1 MKHGAS
7 WAFDEDG
14 RLAPPKPFP
23 RQNVLLVSCVTRP
36 GCARDEAR
44 NRIRACV
51 RTAVEQWLEL
61 PPGAIT
67 FIRAPGLAP
76 RLLIDG
82 LPEPG
87 FSISHE
93 AGFSLAA
100 VNLQGAVGVDLMQFQ
115 AVPDWHAV
123 ALDYLGAEVAT
134 GLSGMPESIRP
145 IAFAKAWCRREAFL
159 KLRGLALEEWAA
171 VGGLQG
177 VEVEVELGEGMVGV
191 VALSQGLMEYLNL
204 AERRTDPELGL
215 SEIPDRCAAANHFKI

>member
-1 MKHGAS
+1 MKRGAS

-14 RLAPPKPFP
+14 QLAPPKPFP

-44 NRIRACV
+44 SHIRACV

-61 PPGAIT
+61 PSGAIT
-67 FIRAPGLAP
+67 FISAPGAAP

-93 AGFSLAA
+93 AGCSLAA
-100 VNLQGAVGVDLMQFQ
+100 INLQGAVGVDLMQIQ

-123 ALDYLGAEVAT
+123 AQDYLGADVAT
-134 GLSGMPESIRP
+134 RLSGLPESVRTIT
-145 IAFAKAWCRREAFL
+145 FAKAWCRREAFL
-159 KLRGLALEEWAA
+159 KLHGLALEEWTA

-177 VEVEVELGEGMVGV
+177 VGVEVELEEGMVGV
-191 VALSQGLMEYLNL
+191 VALSQVLMEYMNQ
-204 AERRTDPELGL
+204 AERRTAP
-215 SEIPDRCAAANHFKI
+215 

>member
-1 MKHGAS
+1 MKCGAS

-14 RLAPPKPFP
+14 RLAPPESFP

-51 RTAVEQWLEL
+51 RIALEQWLEL
-61 PPGAIT
+61 PSGAIT
-67 FIRAPGLAP
+67 FISAPGVAP

-100 VNLQGAVGVDLMQFQ
+100 VNLQGAVGVDLMQVQ

-123 ALDYLGAEVAT
+123 ALDYLGAEVASV
-134 GLSGMPESIRP
+134 LSGMPESMR
-145 IAFAKAWCRREAFL
+145 AVVFAKAWCRREAFL
-159 KLRGLALEEWAA
+159 KLHGLALDEWTAQ
-171 VGGLQG
+171 GGLQG
-177 VEVEVELGEGMVGV
+177 VEVEVELAEGMVGA
-191 VALSQGLMEYLNL
+191 VALSQVLMEYMNQ
-204 AERRTDPELGL
+204 AERRTSP
-215 SEIPDRCAAANHFKI
+215 

>member
-1 MKHGAS
+1 MKCGAS
-7 WAFDEDG
+7 WVFDEDG
-14 RLAPPKPFP
+14 RLAPPESFP

-51 RTAVEQWLEL
+51 RIAVEQWLEL
-61 PPGAIT
+61 PSGAIT
-67 FIRAPGLAP
+67 FISASGVAP

-82 LPEPG
+82 LSEPG

-100 VNLQGAVGVDLMQFQ
+100 VNLHGAVGVDLMQVQ

-123 ALDYLGAEVAT
+123 ALDYLGAEVASV
-134 GLSGMPESIRP
+134 LSGMPESMRAV
-145 IAFAKAWCRREAFL
+145 AFAKAWCRREAFL
-159 KLRGLALEEWAA
+159 KLHGLALEEWTA

-177 VEVEVELGEGMVGV
+177 GMVGV
-191 VALSQGLMEYLNL
+191 VALGAL
-204 AERRTDPELGL
+204 
-215 SEIPDRCAAANHFKI
+215 CAD

>member
-1 MKHGAS
+1 MKRGAN

-23 RQNVLLVSCVTRP
+23 RQGVLLVSCVIRP
-36 GCARDEAR
+36 GSAREEAR
-44 NRIRACV
+44 KLVRTCV

-61 PPGAIT
+61 PSGAIT
-67 FIRAPGLAP
+67 FISVPGVAP

-100 VNLQGAVGVDLMQFQ
+100 VNLHGAVGVDLMQVQ

-123 ALDYLGAEVAT
+123 AMDYLGADVASL
-134 GLSGMPESIRP
+134 LSCMPDLIRP
-145 IAFAKAWCRREAFL
+145 TAFAKAWCRREAFL
-159 KLRGLALEEWAA
+159 KLHGLALEEWTT

-177 VEVEVELGEGMVGV
+177 VGVEVELREGVVGV
-191 VALSQGLMEYLNL
+191 VALSQ
-204 AERRTDPELGL
+204 
-215 SEIPDRCAAANHFKI
+215 F

>member
-1 MKHGAS
+1 MKRGAS

-44 NRIRACV
+44 NRIRTCV
-51 RTAVEQWLEL
+51 RSAVEQWLEL
-61 PPGAIT
+61 PSGAIT
-67 FIRAPGLAP
+67 FISAPGVAP

-82 LPEPG
+82 LPVPG

-100 VNLQGAVGVDLMQFQ
+100 INLQGAVGVDLMQVQ

-134 GLSGMPESIRP
+134 GLSGLPESIRTM
-145 IAFAKAWCRREAFL
+145 AFAKAWCRREAFL
-159 KLRGLALEEWAA
+159 KLHGLALEEWTA

-177 VEVEVELGEGMVGV
+177 VGVEVELGEGMVGV
-191 VALSQGLMEYLNL
+191 VALSQVLMEYMNQ
-204 AERRTDPELGL
+204 AERHTAP
-215 SEIPDRCAAANHFKI
+215 

>member
-1 MKHGAS
+1 MKRGAS

-44 NRIRACV
+44 NRIRTCV

-61 PPGAIT
+61 PSDAIT
-67 FIRAPGLAP
+67 FISAPGIAP

-93 AGFSLAA
+93 AGCSLAA
-100 VNLQGAVGVDLMQFQ
+100 INLHGAVGVDLMQVQ

-123 ALDYLGAEVAT
+123 AQDYLGAEVVSV
-134 GLSGMPESIRP
+134 LSGMPESVRT

-159 KLRGLALEEWAA
+159 KLHGLALEEWTA

-177 VEVEVELGEGMVGV
+177 VGVEVELGEGMAGV
-191 VALSQGLMEYLNL
+191 VALSQVFMEYPNQ
-204 AERRTDPELGL
+204 AERH
-215 SEIPDRCAAANHFKI
+215 AAP

>member
-1 MKHGAS
+1 MKCGAS

-14 RLAPPKPFP
+14 RLAPPESFP

-51 RTAVEQWLEL
+51 RIALEQWLEL
-61 PPGAIT
+61 PSGAIT
-67 FIRAPGLAP
+67 FISASGVAP

-93 AGFSLAA
+93 TGCSLAA
-100 VNLQGAVGVDLMQFQ
+100 INLHGAVGVDLMQVQ
-115 AVPDWHAV
+115 TVPDWHAV
-123 ALDYLGAEVAT
+123 AQDYLGAEVAT
-134 GLSGMPESIRP
+134 GLSGLPESIRTM
-145 IAFAKAWCRREAFL
+145 AFAKAWCRREAFL
-159 KLRGLALEEWAA
+159 KLHGLALEEWTA

-177 VEVEVELGEGMVGV
+177 VGVEVELGEEMVGV
-191 VALSQGLMEYLNL
+191 VALSQVLMEYPNQ
-204 AERRTDPELGL
+204 AERR
-215 SEIPDRCAAANHFKI
+215 AAP

>member
-1 MKHGAS
+1 MKRGAS

-44 NRIRACV
+44 NRIRTCV

-61 PPGAIT
+61 PSGAIT
-67 FIRAPGLAP
+67 FISAPGVAP

-82 LPEPG
+82 LPVLG

-100 VNLQGAVGVDLMQFQ
+100 INLHGAVGVDLMQVQ
-115 AVPDWHAV
+115 TVPDWHAV
-123 ALDYLGAEVAT
+123 AQDYLGAEVAT
-134 GLSGMPESIRP
+134 GLSGLPESIRTM
-145 IAFAKAWCRREAFL
+145 AFAKAWCRREAFL
-159 KLRGLALEEWAA
+159 KLHGLALEEWTA

-177 VEVEVELGEGMVGV
+177 VGVEVELGEGMVGV
-191 VALSQGLMEYLNL
+191 VALSQVLMEYMNQ
-204 AERRTDPELGL
+204 AERR
-215 SEIPDRCAAANHFKI
+215 AAP

>member
-1 MKHGAS
+1 M
-7 WAFDEDG
+7 
-14 RLAPPKPFP
+14 
-23 RQNVLLVSCVTRP
+23 
-36 GCARDEAR
+36 
-44 NRIRACV
+44 
-51 RTAVEQWLEL
+51 EQWLEL
-61 PPGAIT
+61 PSGAMT
-67 FIRAPGLAP
+67 FISAAGVAP

>member
-1 MKHGAS
+1 MKRGAS

-36 GCARDEAR
+36 GGARDEAR

-61 PPGAIT
+61 PSGAIT
-67 FIRAPGLAP
+67 FISAPGVAP

-93 AGFSLAA
+93 TGCSLAA
-100 VNLQGAVGVDLMQFQ
+100 INLHGAVGVDLMQVQ
-115 AVPDWHAV
+115 TVPDWHAV
-123 ALDYLGAEVAT
+123 AQDYLGAEVAN
-134 GLSGMPESIRP
+134 GLSGLPESIRTM
-145 IAFAKAWCRREAFL
+145 AFAKAWCRREAFL
-159 KLRGLALEEWAA
+159 KLHGLALEEWTA

-177 VEVEVELGEGMVGV
+177 VGVEVELGEGMVGV
-191 VALSQGLMEYLNL
+191 VALSRVLMENL
-204 AERRTDPELGL
+204 TQAERRTAP
-215 SEIPDRCAAANHFKI
+215 

>member
-1 MKHGAS
+1 MKCGAS
-7 WAFDEDG
+7 WVFDEDG
-14 RLAPPKPFP
+14 RLAPPESFP

-51 RTAVEQWLEL
+51 RIALEQWLEL
-61 PPGAIT
+61 PSGAIT
-67 FIRAPGLAP
+67 FISVSGVAP

-100 VNLQGAVGVDLMQFQ
+100 VNLHGAVGVDLMQVQ

-123 ALDYLGAEVAT
+123 ALDYLGAEVVSV
-134 GLSGMPESIRP
+134 LSGTPESTRAV
-145 IAFAKAWCRREAFL
+145 AFAKAWCRREAFL
-159 KLRGLALEEWAA
+159 KLHGLALDEWTA

-177 VEVEVELGEGMVGV
+177 VGVEVELGEGMVGV
-191 VALSQGLMEYLNL
+191 VALGAL
-204 AERRTDPELGL
+204 
-215 SEIPDRCAAANHFKI
+215 CADACVPLFKQKHQ

>member
-1 MKHGAS
+1 MKCGAS
-7 WAFDEDG
+7 WVFDENG
-14 RLAPPKPFP
+14 RLAPPESFP

-51 RTAVEQWLEL
+51 RIALEQWLEL
-61 PPGAIT
+61 PSGAIT
-67 FIRAPGLAP
+67 FISASGVAP

-100 VNLQGAVGVDLMQFQ
+100 VNLHGAVGVDLMQVQ

-123 ALDYLGAEVAT
+123 AQDYLGAEVAT
-134 GLSGMPESIRP
+134 RLSGMPESMRAV
-145 IAFAKAWCRREAFL
+145 AFAKAWCRREAFL
-159 KLRGLALEEWAA
+159 KLHGLALEEWTA

-177 VEVEVELGEGMVGV
+177 VGVE
-191 VALSQGLMEYLNL
+191 
-204 AERRTDPELGL
+204 
-215 SEIPDRCAAANHFKI
+215 